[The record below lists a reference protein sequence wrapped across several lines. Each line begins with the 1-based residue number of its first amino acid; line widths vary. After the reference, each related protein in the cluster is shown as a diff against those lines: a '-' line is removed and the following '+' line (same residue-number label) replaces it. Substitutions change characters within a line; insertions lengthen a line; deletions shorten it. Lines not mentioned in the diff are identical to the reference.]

1 MLRKLINKIYKM
13 RNPRLFGYNSE
24 KVWYYILNNFYNTDG
39 ADKNVSIC
47 KSELTDELRAVF
59 PYYKGSFA
67 CRREGSTLIFVIE
80 HDSRL
85 KRELEFLLSNP
96 PLYDLDNKDYE
107 FKVSYGLPRSNKRRN
122 NRRSINEE

>member
-1 MLRKLINKIYKM
+1 M

-24 KVWYYILNNFYNTDG
+24 KVWYYILNNFYNMDG
-39 ADKNVSIC
+39 ADANDSRCIN
-47 KSELTDELRAVF
+47 ELTDELRAVF

-67 CRREGSTLIFVIE
+67 CRREGSTLTFVIE
-80 HDSRL
+80 HHSRL
-85 KRELEFLLSNP
+85 KRELELLLSNP

-122 NRRSINEE
+122 NRRSINEK